1 MATKDK
7 YKIAICDD
15 NKVFLDDIHDKLTK
29 LLPEEVEY
37 LRFESGD
44 AFLNA
49 DVEPDFLFLDI
60 EMPGT
65 DGITLKDLLDSSDKK
80 TRIIFLPNYENR
92 MREAFGNRVIGFLN
106 KPVDIDDLKNITDKI
121 LRDIQKRVYEFDINN
136 KHVMIPVDDI
146 LYIESDDKYTYLN
159 TVKKERYCIRRTMK
173 EWIEDLPEE
182 LFCRINRSYIIHY
195 DLCKNGIKKI
205 LLPDNRE
212 VEVSRL
218 YRDKLKKGYTDYLL
232 SGT

>member
-1 MATKDK
+1 MQ
-7 YKIAICDD
+7 IAICDD

-80 TRIIFLPNYENR
+80 TRIIFLTNYENR

-173 EWIEDLPEE
+173 EWLEDLPEE

>member
-1 MATKDK
+1 MQ
-7 YKIAICDD
+7 IAICDD

-80 TRIIFLPNYENR
+80 TRIIFLTNYENR

-121 LRDIQKRVYEFDINN
+121 LRDIQKRIYEFDIDN

>member
-1 MATKDK
+1 MQ
-7 YKIAICDD
+7 IAICDD

-80 TRIIFLPNYENR
+80 TRIIFLTNYDNR

-121 LRDIQKRVYEFDINN
+121 LRDIQKRVYEFDIDN

>member
-1 MATKDK
+1 MQ
-7 YKIAICDD
+7 IAICDD

-80 TRIIFLPNYENR
+80 TRIIFLTNYENR

-121 LRDIQKRVYEFDINN
+121 LRDIQKRVYEFDIDN

>member
-1 MATKDK
+1 MQ
-7 YKIAICDD
+7 IAICDD

-44 AFLNA
+44 EFLNA

-80 TRIIFLPNYENR
+80 TRIIFLTNYDNR

-146 LYIESDDKYTYLN
+146 L
-159 TVKKERYCIRRTMK
+159 VR
-173 EWIEDLPEE
+173 
-182 LFCRINRSYIIHY
+182 
-195 DLCKNGIKKI
+195 
-205 LLPDNRE
+205 
-212 VEVSRL
+212 
-218 YRDKLKKGYTDYLL
+218 
-232 SGT
+232 

>member
-1 MATKDK
+1 MQ
-7 YKIAICDD
+7 IAICDD

-80 TRIIFLPNYENR
+80 TRIIFLTNYDNR

-173 EWIEDLPEE
+173 EWLEDLPEE

>member
-1 MATKDK
+1 MQ
-7 YKIAICDD
+7 IAICDD
-15 NKVFLDDIHDKLTK
+15 NKVFMDDIHGKLTK

-80 TRIIFLPNYENR
+80 TRIIFLTNYDNR

>member
-1 MATKDK
+1 MQ
-7 YKIAICDD
+7 IAICDD

-80 TRIIFLPNYENR
+80 TRIIFLTNYDNR

-232 SGT
+232 SWT

>member
-1 MATKDK
+1 ME
-7 YKIAICDD
+7 IAICDD

-80 TRIIFLPNYENR
+80 TRIIFLTNYENR

>member
-1 MATKDK
+1 MQ
-7 YKIAICDD
+7 IAICDD

-80 TRIIFLPNYENR
+80 TRIIFLTNYDNR

-159 TVKKERYCIRRTMK
+159 TVIMISVKTVSKRY
-173 EWIEDLPEE
+173 
-182 LFCRINRSYIIHY
+182 FFRITG
-195 DLCKNGIKKI
+195 KWK
-205 LLPDNRE
+205 
-212 VEVSRL
+212 
-218 YRDKLKKGYTDYLL
+218 
-232 SGT
+232 

>member
-1 MATKDK
+1 MQ
-7 YKIAICDD
+7 IAICDD

-80 TRIIFLPNYENR
+80 TRIIFLTNYENR

-106 KPVDIDDLKNITDKI
+106 KSVDIDDLKNITDKI
-121 LRDIQKRVYEFDINN
+121 LRDIQKRVYEFDIDN

>member
-1 MATKDK
+1 M
-7 YKIAICDD
+7 
-15 NKVFLDDIHDKLTK
+15 TK

-80 TRIIFLPNYENR
+80 TRIIFLTNYDNR

>member
-1 MATKDK
+1 MQ
-7 YKIAICDD
+7 IAICDD

-65 DGITLKDLLDSSDKK
+65 DGITLKDHLDGSDKK
-80 TRIIFLPNYENR
+80 TRIIFLTNYENR

>member
-1 MATKDK
+1 MQ
-7 YKIAICDD
+7 IAICDD

-80 TRIIFLPNYENR
+80 TRIIFLTNYENR

-121 LRDIQKRVYEFDINN
+121 LRDIQKRVYEFDIDN

-205 LLPDNRE
+205 LRPDNRE

>member
-1 MATKDK
+1 MQ
-7 YKIAICDD
+7 IAICDD
-15 NKVFLDDIHDKLTK
+15 NKVFMDDIHDKLTK

-49 DVEPDFLFLDI
+49 DIEPDFLFLDI

-80 TRIIFLPNYENR
+80 TRIIFLTNYENR

-121 LRDIQKRVYEFDINN
+121 LRDIQKRVYEFDIDN

>member
-1 MATKDK
+1 MMQ
-7 YKIAICDD
+7 IAICDD

-80 TRIIFLPNYENR
+80 TRIIFLTNYENR

>member
-1 MATKDK
+1 MQ
-7 YKIAICDD
+7 IAICDD

-80 TRIIFLPNYENR
+80 TRIIFLTNYENR

>member
-1 MATKDK
+1 MQ
-7 YKIAICDD
+7 IAICDD
-15 NKVFLDDIHDKLTK
+15 NKVFMDDIHDKLTK

-80 TRIIFLPNYENR
+80 TRIIFLTNYENR

-121 LRDIQKRVYEFDINN
+121 LRDIQKRVYEFDIDN

>member
-1 MATKDK
+1 MQ
-7 YKIAICDD
+7 IAICDD
-15 NKVFLDDIHDKLTK
+15 NKVFMDDIHDKLTK

-80 TRIIFLPNYENR
+80 TRIIFLTNYENR

-121 LRDIQKRVYEFDINN
+121 LRDIQKRVYEFDIDN

-218 YRDKLKKGYTDYLL
+218 YRDKLKKGYTDYLF

>member
-1 MATKDK
+1 MQ
-7 YKIAICDD
+7 IAICDD

-49 DVEPDFLFLDI
+49 DVEPDFLFFDI

-80 TRIIFLPNYENR
+80 TRIIFLTNYENR

-121 LRDIQKRVYEFDINN
+121 LRDIQKRVYEFDIDN

>member
-1 MATKDK
+1 MQ
-7 YKIAICDD
+7 IAICDD

-80 TRIIFLPNYENR
+80 TRIIFLTSYENR

>member
-1 MATKDK
+1 MMQ
-7 YKIAICDD
+7 IAICDD

-80 TRIIFLPNYENR
+80 TRIIFLTNYENR

-121 LRDIQKRVYEFDINN
+121 LRDIQKRVYEFDIDN

>member
-1 MATKDK
+1 MQ
-7 YKIAICDD
+7 IAICDD

-80 TRIIFLPNYENR
+80 TRIIFLTNYDNR

>member
-1 MATKDK
+1 MQ
-7 YKIAICDD
+7 IAICDD

-80 TRIIFLPNYENR
+80 TRIIFLTNYDNR

-173 EWIEDLPEE
+173 EWIEDLPED

>member
-1 MATKDK
+1 MMQ
-7 YKIAICDD
+7 IAICDD

-80 TRIIFLPNYENR
+80 TRIIFLTNYENR

-106 KPVDIDDLKNITDKI
+106 KPVDIDDLKNIADKI
-121 LRDIQKRVYEFDINN
+121 LRDIQKRVYEFDIDN

-159 TVKKERYCIRRTMK
+159 TAKKERYCIRRTMK

>member
-1 MATKDK
+1 
-7 YKIAICDD
+7 
-15 NKVFLDDIHDKLTK
+15 
-29 LLPEEVEY
+29 
-37 LRFESGD
+37 
-44 AFLNA
+44 
-49 DVEPDFLFLDI
+49 
-60 EMPGT
+60 
-65 DGITLKDLLDSSDKK
+65 
-80 TRIIFLPNYENR
+80 

-159 TVKKERYCIRRTMK
+159 TVKRERYCIRRTMK

>member
-1 MATKDK
+1 MQ
-7 YKIAICDD
+7 IAICDD
-15 NKVFLDDIHDKLTK
+15 NKVFMDDIHDKLTK

-80 TRIIFLPNYENR
+80 TRIIFLTNYENR

>member
-1 MATKDK
+1 MQ
-7 YKIAICDD
+7 IAICDD

-80 TRIIFLPNYENR
+80 TRIIFLTNYENR

-121 LRDIQKRVYEFDINN
+121 LRDIQKRIYEFDIDN

-146 LYIESDDKYTYLN
+146 LYIESDDKYTYLI

>member
-1 MATKDK
+1 MMQ
-7 YKIAICDD
+7 IAICDD

-80 TRIIFLPNYENR
+80 TRIIFLTNYDNR

>member
-1 MATKDK
+1 MQ
-7 YKIAICDD
+7 IAICDD

-80 TRIIFLPNYENR
+80 TRIIFLTNYENR

-205 LLPDNRE
+205 LLPDSRE

>member
-1 MATKDK
+1 MMQ
-7 YKIAICDD
+7 IAICDD
-15 NKVFLDDIHDKLTK
+15 NKVFMDDIHNKLTK

-37 LRFESGD
+37 LCFESGD
-44 AFLNA
+44 AYLNA
-49 DVEPDFLFLDI
+49 DIEPDFLFLDI

-80 TRIIFLPNYENR
+80 TRIIFLTNYENR

-106 KPVDIDDLKNITDKI
+106 KPVDPDDLQYITGKI
-121 LRDIQKRVYEFDINN
+121 LREIRKRVYEFDIND